1 MDMAAAKNISDSVF
15 RYASDN
21 IAVVNV
27 IMAREV
33 VRGVNIHGISF
44 MELGG
49 AIGLILVSL
58 FGITQTN
65 IHEAILLLF
74 QGWFGCNK

>member
-1 MDMAAAKNISDSVF
+1 MDLAAAKNISESVF

-33 VRGVNIHGISF
+33 TLGVWMQGMSF
-44 MELGG
+44 MEFGG
-49 AIGLILVSL
+49 RFWTILVL
-58 FGITQTN
+58 IFGITTTN
-65 IHEAILLLF
+65 IYEAILLLF

>member
-1 MDMAAAKNISDSVF
+1 MAAKNISDLVF
-15 RYASDN
+15 KYASEN

-33 VRGVNIHGISF
+33 TLGVWIHGMQF
-44 MELGG
+44 MEFWGG
-49 AIGLILVSL
+49 IWTILVII
-58 FGITQTN
+58 FGITTTN
-65 IHEAILLLF
+65 IYEAILLLF

>member
-1 MDMAAAKNISDSVF
+1 MAAAKNISESVF

-33 VRGVNIHGISF
+33 TLGVWIHGMSF
-44 MELGG
+44 MEVSGRFWT
-49 AIGLILVSL
+49 ILVFI
-58 FGITQTN
+58 FGITTTN
-65 IHEAILLLF
+65 IYEAILLLF

>member
-1 MDMAAAKNISDSVF
+1 MAAAKNISESVF

-33 VRGVNIHGISF
+33 TLGVWIHGMSF
-44 MELGG
+44 MEVSG
-49 AIGLILVSL
+49 IFWTILVFI
-58 FGITQTN
+58 FGITTTN
-65 IHEAILLLF
+65 IYEAILLLF

>member
-33 VRGVNIHGISF
+33 ALGVWMHGMSF
-44 MELGG
+44 MEASGRMWT
-49 AIGLILVSL
+49 ILVII
-58 FGITQTN
+58 FGITSTN
-65 IHEAILLLF
+65 IYEAILLLF
-74 QGWFGCNK
+74 QGWFACKK

>member
-1 MDMAAAKNISDSVF
+1 MDMAAAKNISESVF

-27 IMAREV
+27 IMAREGIL
-33 VRGVNIHGISF
+33 GVDIDVKSF
-44 MELGG
+44 MEVYGQIWG
-49 AIGLILVSL
+49 ILVII
-58 FGITQTN
+58 FGITTTN
-65 IHEAILLLF
+65 IYEAILLLF